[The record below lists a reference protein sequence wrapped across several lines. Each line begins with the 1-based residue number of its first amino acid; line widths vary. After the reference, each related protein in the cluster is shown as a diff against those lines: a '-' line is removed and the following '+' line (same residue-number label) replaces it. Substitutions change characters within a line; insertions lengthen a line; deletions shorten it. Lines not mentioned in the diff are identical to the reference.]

1 MMRATTTTMTMTTTA
16 TATVVP
22 GSMSTRRV
30 RSAVGRRRDSRRAL
44 TNANADAKPDG
55 TTTRSRRAVRARA
68 KEDGFFEGESANA
81 GMDDAR
87 GGVEACADEG
97 VKPRDAAT
105 LAPRELAQI
114 STKAT
119 KATSGKGK
127 GAAVTLSE
135 RVEVGFSKLP
145 KPSPPVMG
153 AAAASVAVVGGA
165 AAMSA
170 KKKKKMSNADVV
182 LLRYAKLIT
191 EAYDIPLIPD
201 FLEDQVYREVANTA
215 YESAVKN
222 LEENLASAAVLGHP
236 VVLSNVIA
244 AGHMPKKSGIKEK
257 ELQRFIAE
265 VLGTNRGMPFLSAKL
280 EQELYTNA
288 VLTGWTVMEDTLSSF
303 KVRLFDKE
311 FGFVIEDE
319 DMDETADRRA
329 KQVSDDGGQ
338 LDIVP
343 NLSTKTLL
351 KIAHNELELPTT
363 TRIFP
368 KLEENAAKLAV
379 GMLSEAC
386 TMEAKIKGFA
396 VEFAL
401 EPYDEESKEA
411 FSNISFSEKDNVETK
426 AAVAELITV
435 CVDDFMKSRPVA
447 ISSIFLPA
455 KLERET
461 YINVLKGLFGEI
473 GGGPILNNLGFT
485 VAMRITRQR
494 QRPATTSAT
503 TTSTVQDLDS
513 KLSDQ
518 PEKRKTAR
526 ELFEQMADDLRR
538 GDFGNIGSS
547 SRELLGIRISGD
559 EDPDTAK
566 KKAQQKRSYEEVGEF
581 VDYLLED
588 PMYNVKAI
596 PDNIERALY
605 INCFEL
611 LLDVMSTLL
620 SDFELDMLGR
630 RIRMQVRAAP
640 KRGPKQFARFRPD
653 SRALDEYTK
662 EFAEIPAVREI
673 MCNVYAFVLAFIAQV
688 ASDFEMIV
696 VGHRFRTSLSRKADA
711 LLLAK
716 AAAADTL
723 DDPLVQAIEAFAQD
737 VFAISSSAQTN
748 RGGSAEKR
756 DSREIDLDKQIY
768 ELFEKNATDPDDNFP
783 FPYLNR
789 EQFTAASDAF
799 INSIFPEAINLS
811 SQSASVKSIAKAA
824 DLNGDGVIQWAE
836 WYYAARAINRALVAS
851 GEESSRS
858 IDDEK

>member
-1 MMRATTTTMTMTTTA
+1 MRA
-16 TATVVP
+16 
-22 GSMSTRRV
+22 
-30 RSAVGRRRDSRRAL
+30 
-44 TNANADAKPDG
+44 N
-55 TTTRSRRAVRARA
+55 A
-68 KEDGFFEGESANA
+68 KEDRFSENASAKA
-81 GMDDAR
+81 GMDDAGEITDSR
-87 GGVEACADEG
+87 ADQG
-97 VKPRDAAT
+97 VKFRDAAT

-114 STKAT
+114 SAKTT

-135 RVEVGFSKLP
+135 RVGVDFSNLP

-170 KKKKKMSNADVV
+170 KKKKMSNADVV
-182 LLRYAKLIT
+182 LMRYAKLIT
-191 EAYDIPLIPD
+191 ETYDIPFIPD

-215 YESAVKN
+215 YESALKN
-222 LEENLASAAVLGHP
+222 LEENLASAAILGHP
-236 VVLSNVIA
+236 IVLSNVVV

-265 VLGTNRGMPFLSAKL
+265 VLGKNRGMPFLSANL
-280 EQELYTNA
+280 EQQLYTNA

-311 FGFVIEDE
+311 FGFAIEDE
-319 DMDETADRRA
+319 EEDEIVDRRA
-329 KQVSDDGGQ
+329 KHVSGDGGH
-338 LDIVP
+338 LDVVP

-351 KIAHNELELPTT
+351 KIAHDELELPPA

-368 KLEENAAKLAV
+368 KLEENVAKLAV
-379 GMLSEAC
+379 GMLSEVC

-411 FSNISFSEKDNVETK
+411 FANISFSEKDSLETK
-426 AAVAELITV
+426 AAVAELIEV

-455 KLERET
+455 KLERQT
-461 YINVLKGLFGEI
+461 YVNVLKGLFGEI
-473 GGGPILNNLGFT
+473 GGGPILDNLGFT
-485 VAMRITRQR
+485 VAMRIN
-494 QRPATTSAT
+494 RPT
-503 TTSTVQDLDS
+503 TTSTTATSTTATSTVPEVDS
-513 KLSDQ
+513 KT

-526 ELFEQMADDLRR
+526 ELFEKMADDLRR
-538 GDFGNIGSS
+538 GDFGSIGSS
-547 SRELLGIRISGD
+547 GRELLGVRVSGD
-559 EDPDTAK
+559 EDPDAAA
-566 KKAQQKRSYEEVGEF
+566 KKAQKKRSYKEVGEF

-611 LLDVMSTLL
+611 LLDVLSTLL
-620 SDFELDMLGR
+620 SDLELDMLGR

-640 KRGPKQFARFRPD
+640 ERGSKQFARFRPD

-696 VGHRFRTSLSRKADA
+696 VGHRFRTGLSRKADA
-711 LLLAK
+711 LLLAR

-723 DDPLVQAIEAFAQD
+723 DDPLVQAIEAFASD
-737 VFAISSSAQTN
+737 VLAISSRAQTN
-748 RGGSAEKR
+748 QGGSAEKR
-756 DSREIDLDKQIY
+756 SSREVDFDKEVY
-768 ELFEKNATDPDDNFP
+768 ELFEKNASDPDDNFP

-789 EQFTAASDAF
+789 EQFTVATDAF
-799 INSIFPEAINLS
+799 ITSIFPEAINVS

-851 GEESSRS
+851 GVKSSKS
-858 IDDEK
+858 IYDEK

>member
-1 MMRATTTTMTMTTTA
+1 MRA
-16 TATVVP
+16 
-22 GSMSTRRV
+22 
-30 RSAVGRRRDSRRAL
+30 
-44 TNANADAKPDG
+44 N
-55 TTTRSRRAVRARA
+55 A
-68 KEDGFFEGESANA
+68 KEDRFSENASAKA
-81 GMDDAR
+81 GMDDAGEITDSR
-87 GGVEACADEG
+87 ADQG
-97 VKPRDAAT
+97 VKFRDAAT

-114 STKAT
+114 SAKTT

-135 RVEVGFSKLP
+135 RVGVDFSNLP

-170 KKKKKMSNADVV
+170 KKKKMSNADIV
-182 LLRYAKLIT
+182 LMRYAKLIT
-191 EAYDIPLIPD
+191 ETYDIPLIPD

-215 YESAVKN
+215 YESALKN
-222 LEENLASAAVLGHP
+222 LEENLASAAILGHP
-236 VVLSNVIA
+236 IVLSNVVA
-244 AGHMPKKSGIKEK
+244 AGHVPKKSGIKEK

-265 VLGTNRGMPFLSAKL
+265 VLGKNRGMPILSANL
-280 EQELYTNA
+280 EQQLYTNA

-311 FGFVIEDE
+311 FGFAIEDE
-319 DMDETADRRA
+319 EEDKILDRRT
-329 KQVSDDGGQ
+329 KHVSGDGGH
-338 LDIVP
+338 LDVVP

-351 KIAHNELELPTT
+351 KIAHDELELPPA
-363 TRIFP
+363 TRVFP

-379 GMLSEAC
+379 GMLSEVC

-411 FSNISFSEKDNVETK
+411 FANISFSEKDSLETK
-426 AAVAELITV
+426 AAVAELIEV

-455 KLERET
+455 KLERQT
-461 YINVLKGLFGEI
+461 YVNVLKGLFGEI
-473 GGGPILNNLGFT
+473 GGGPILDNLGFT
-485 VAMRITRQR
+485 VAMRIN
-494 QRPATTSAT
+494 RPT
-503 TTSTVQDLDS
+503 TTSTTATSTTATSTVPEVDS
-513 KLSDQ
+513 KT

-526 ELFEQMADDLRR
+526 ELFEKMTDDLRR
-538 GDFGNIGSS
+538 GDFGSIGSS
-547 SRELLGIRISGD
+547 GRELLGVRVSGD
-559 EDPDTAK
+559 EDPDAAA
-566 KKAQQKRSYEEVGEF
+566 KKAQKKRSYKEVGEF

-611 LLDVMSTLL
+611 LLDVLSTLL
-620 SDFELDMLGR
+620 SDLELDTLGR

-640 KRGPKQFARFRPD
+640 ERGPRQFARFRPD

-696 VGHRFRTSLSRKADA
+696 VGHRFRTGLSRKTDA
-711 LLLAK
+711 LLLAR

-723 DDPLVQAIEAFAQD
+723 DDPLVQAIEAFASD
-737 VFAISSSAQTN
+737 VFAISSRAQTN
-748 RGGSAEKR
+748 QGGSAEKR
-756 DSREIDLDKQIY
+756 SSREVDFDKEVY
-768 ELFEKNATDPDDNFP
+768 ELFEKNASNPDDNFP

-789 EQFTAASDAF
+789 EQFTVATDAF
-799 INSIFPEAINLS
+799 ITSIFPEAINVS

-851 GEESSRS
+851 GVKSSKS